1 MRHVKAIIVIL
12 FLLVVVIV
20 AVQNYQALATV
31 ISFKIDL
38 LFFKAETSGL
48 PVFLI
53 AIIAFLIGVLSIW
66 VYGISERLQFKRQIK
81 ILRKDVKD
89 KEQELNSL
97 RNLPVTSETMD
108 SDHPPSLHE
117 T

>member
-1 MRHVKAIIVIL
+1 MKHIKAIIVVL

-20 AVQNYQALATV
+20 AVQNYQALTTP
-31 ISFKIDL
+31 ISFKVNL

-53 AIIAFLIGVLSIW
+53 AIITFLIGVICIW
-66 VYGISERLQFKRQIK
+66 LYGISERIDFRRRIK
-81 ILRKDVKD
+81 SLMKDVRE

-97 RNLPVTSETMD
+97 RNLPVTSEDMNSGEAPVNT
-108 SDHPPSLHE
+108 
-117 T
+117 

>member
-1 MRHVKAIIVIL
+1 MKHVKAIVVIL

-20 AVQNYQALATV
+20 AVQNYQALTTR
-31 ISFKIDL
+31 INFKIDL
-38 LFFKAETSGL
+38 LFFNAETAGL

-53 AIIAFLIGVLSIW
+53 AIITFLVGVFCIW
-66 VYGISERLQFKRQIK
+66 VYGISERLDFRRQIK
-81 ILRKDVKD
+81 MLKKDVKD

-97 RNLPVTSETMD
+97 RNLPVTSEDMN
-108 SDHPPSLHE
+108 SDQPPVN

>member
-20 AVQNYQALATV
+20 AVQNYQALTTT
-31 ISFKIDL
+31 INFKVNL
-38 LFFKAETSGL
+38 LFFKAETPGL

-53 AIIAFLIGVLSIW
+53 AIITFLIGVLCIW
-66 VYGISERLQFKRQIK
+66 VYGISERLDFRRQIK
-81 ILRKDVKD
+81 TLIKEVKE

-97 RNLPVTSETMD
+97 RNLPVTSRDMD
-108 SDHPPSLHE
+108 PYPPSVN